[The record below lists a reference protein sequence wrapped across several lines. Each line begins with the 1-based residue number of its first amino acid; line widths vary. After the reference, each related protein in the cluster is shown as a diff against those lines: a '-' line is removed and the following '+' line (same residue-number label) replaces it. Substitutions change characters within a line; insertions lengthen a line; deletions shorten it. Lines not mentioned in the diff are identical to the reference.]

1 MEQEYWKGNRFLG
14 VKIEYLKIELGKKN
28 TKIHKIKGTV
38 NPADI
43 LTKPVTRTQ
52 FETLVRIMEAGYTTF
67 TYLSEPFLIRSSLM
81 RITEISLLNSGSLP
95 SVQHRTYRLVYRSG
109 SPIQAV
115 IYSDASHGSAAD
127 IPYATRGY
135 IVQMAGGTVTW
146 SSKKIKMVT
155 LSSTE
160 AEYVAVCEAVK
171 EAAWLTHLFIW
182 MRSSPLRTR
191 LLVDNQ
197 PAIHI
202 AQNPVCHS
210 RIKHIR
216 LDYHY
221 IRGCSERVG

>member
-1 MEQEYWKGNRFLG
+1 MFIANTGRPDVAYSVSLLSRFMQAPRKVHLRAAHR
-14 VKIEYLKIELGKKN
+14 VFQYLY
-28 TKIHKIKGTV
+28 T
-38 NPADI
+38 
-43 LTKPVTRTQ
+43 TRT
-52 FETLVRIMEAGYTTF
+52 
-67 TYLSEPFLIRSSLM
+67 
-81 RITEISLLNSGSLP
+81 
-95 SVQHRTYRLVYRSG
+95 HRLVYRSG

-135 IVQMAGGTVTW
+135 IVQMAGCTVTW

-160 AEYVAVCEAVK
+160 AEYVAACEAVK
-171 EAAWLTHLFIW
+171 EAAWLTHLFTW
-182 MRSSPLRTR
+182 MGLSPLRTR

-221 IRGCSERVG
+221 IREACSERVG